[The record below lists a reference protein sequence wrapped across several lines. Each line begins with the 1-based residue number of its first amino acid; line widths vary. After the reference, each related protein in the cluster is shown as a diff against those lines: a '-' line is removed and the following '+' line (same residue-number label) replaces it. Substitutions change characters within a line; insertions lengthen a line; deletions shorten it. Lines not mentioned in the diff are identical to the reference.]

1 MQQNVHFELLLRYSP
16 PPYAG
21 SAESDVGVPVGEKIL
36 GFHNKGVP
44 GKNIYT
50 KSTNVIVSC
59 RETCARSERVNLYE
73 RQIMILPRK
82 TKTYAMSS
90 GSGPPSEMSGP
101 GNLYRLSLVS
111 STPSICSDVDTVLS
125 RGASSHN
132 DRYWYI
138 SDVNKSKTFIVV
150 LLIWLYKLKCW
161 QMRILRC
168 YFNLKY

>member
-1 MQQNVHFELLLRYSP
+1 MYSSSDHHDTSGIFTNIHICSKTCILSYCLGIPP

-73 RQIMILPRK
+73 RQIMILQRK

-132 DRYWYI
+132 DRY
-138 SDVNKSKTFIVV
+138 
-150 LLIWLYKLKCW
+150 
-161 QMRILRC
+161 
-168 YFNLKY
+168 